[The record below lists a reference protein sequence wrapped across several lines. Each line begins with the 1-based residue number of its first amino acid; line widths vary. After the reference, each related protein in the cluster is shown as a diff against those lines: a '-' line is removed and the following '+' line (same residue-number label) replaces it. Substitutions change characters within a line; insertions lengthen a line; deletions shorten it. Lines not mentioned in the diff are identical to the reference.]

1 MFFVS
6 YAREDRDFADRVV
19 AEIDDK
25 LGIEVWTDRR
35 LQAGGRFEQD
45 IQLALERAL
54 VVIVLW
60 SRESVRSDY
69 VLDEAGIGH
78 DANKLLPVRI
88 DDVKPPLGFRGL
100 HTLDLLRGADPK
112 DWDAAALIDELLRW
126 VPRHIDIP
134 WLLRLDAAQAAEL
147 ELARRLM
154 QQRRVALVCG
164 SAESLAGH
172 LFARGLNLLG
182 LRCSS
187 EDEPR
192 EASGAEMLPRLQ
204 AIRESDLCVLLLYP
218 TSLSGWYFEACR
230 NAADGRVCY
239 LVFGSRP
246 LDQVRRDFPF
256 LAGEAPERFR
266 TGQPGTVSLSPDG
279 LPGTWH
285 TLRFLTQQLQ
295 AHAPR
300 GSAARP

>member
-6 YAREDRDFADRVV
+6 YAREDRDFADRVA

-35 LQAGGRFEQD
+35 LQAGGRYEQD
-45 IQLALERAL
+45 IRQALERAL

-69 VLDEAGIGH
+69 VLDEAGIAL

-88 DDVKPPLGFRGL
+88 DDVKPPLGFGRL
-100 HTLDLLRGADPK
+100 HTLDLLRGSDARS
-112 DWDAAALIDELLRW
+112 WDAAALIDELLRW
-126 VPRHIDIP
+126 VPRHVDIP
-134 WLLRLDAAQAAEL
+134 WLLRLDAQQSADL

-154 QQRRVALVCG
+154 QQRRVTLVCG

-172 LFARGLNLLG
+172 LFARGLSLLG

-204 AIRESDLCVLLLYP
+204 AIGESDLCVVLLYP

-230 NAADGRVCY
+230 NAAAGRVCY
-239 LVFGSRP
+239 LVFGSTS

-256 LAGEAPERFR
+256 LAGEEPQRFR
-266 TGQPGTVSLSPDG
+266 TGQPSTVSLSPAG
-279 LPGTWH
+279 LAGTWE
-285 TLRFLTQQLQ
+285 TLCFLTRQLQ
-295 AHAPR
+295 AHPPR
-300 GSAARP
+300 PATP